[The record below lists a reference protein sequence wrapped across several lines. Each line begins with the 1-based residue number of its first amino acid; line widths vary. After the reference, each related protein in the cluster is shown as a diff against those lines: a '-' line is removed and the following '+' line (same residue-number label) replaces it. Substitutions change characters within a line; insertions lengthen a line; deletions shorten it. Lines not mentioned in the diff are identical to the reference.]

1 MGKDQG
7 QRYQLDTTATVM
19 DKLTK
24 MYENTMF
31 VLDKLSYGAKYPK
44 IAKKLE
50 GLKLPIPTVRDVGP
64 QIIEWFNEKTDNGF
78 VHEFSTMWDVEADE
92 QQLRVI
98 RKSIVGTLEKFYRM
112 VENSNI
118 FDDEAFG
125 AALDKLDSKLA
136 GDNPCMCPLAGDN
149 VDFKPKSWIR
159 TRIDIVDGFIAEG
172 KSMHQNKQLPM
183 KPTSEVDYIFRCKLK
198 DDGSVPKSAD
208 GNAYV
213 PSKHIVIFSLYGLIR
228 ELFWK
233 YNFEELAIN
242 RFAASLDCFLAK
254 DESKDGHATVLWL
267 DVYKTLLCYLA
278 PLKPGCSTPYV
289 GYSQII
295 TVRIYQRCQSIN
307 GWKPERVLEQNLYP
321 TEAKY
326 FEVAQEFYMS
336 LFAYYRDLCIFTNGK
351 RKHA

>member
-1 MGKDQG
+1 MGKEQG
-7 QRYQLDTTATVM
+7 QRYQLDASATVM

-50 GLKLPIPTVRDVGP
+50 GLKLPIPIVRDVGP
-64 QIIEWFNEKTDNGF
+64 QIIEWFNEQTDNGF
-78 VHEFSTMWDVEADE
+78 VHEFSTMWDLEANE

-98 RKSIVGTLEKFYRM
+98 RKSIVGTLGKFYRM
-112 VENSNI
+112 VEESNI
-118 FDDEAFG
+118 FDDEAFS
-125 AALDKLDSKLA
+125 AALDKLD
-136 GDNPCMCPLAGDN
+136 GELAGDN
-149 VDFKPKSWIR
+149 VDFKPKSWTR

-172 KSMHQNKQLPM
+172 KSMHQSKQLPM

-233 YNFEELAIN
+233 HNFEELAIN

-254 DESKDGHATVLWL
+254 DEKDGHATVLWL

-278 PLKPGCSTPYV
+278 PLKPCDSTYV

-336 LFAYYRDLCIFTNGK
+336 LFAYYRDMCTYTNGK